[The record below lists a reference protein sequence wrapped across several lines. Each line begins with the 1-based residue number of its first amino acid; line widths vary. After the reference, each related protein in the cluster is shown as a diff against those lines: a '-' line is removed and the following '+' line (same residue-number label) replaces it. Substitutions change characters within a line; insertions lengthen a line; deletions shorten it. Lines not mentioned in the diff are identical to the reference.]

1 MSLRPRLANLGLAAV
16 STVLFGGALE
26 GGARLMERARPKPPR
41 ADYIWDWQEKWR
53 GEFYRT
59 ISSANGWP
67 PWEEFNADGVRDRRH
82 GVEKPEGVARV
93 VFLGDSVTLGAE
105 VAPSEAFPQV
115 LQARVDE
122 DGRPIEVFNVA
133 LWGWSTRQERI
144 AYRTIARKYAPDLVV
159 LAVCLND
166 IPELQDNLARPPR
179 WLSWLHERSAIVRT
193 AVNARGREIRSVE
206 EMFQRPDSAGVREAL
221 GRFFEEVRA
230 LRRDVQDDG
239 ASLAVIVFPFRF
251 QVIAGAP
258 QPHVQQRIA
267 DFCASERLGCLDLL
281 PALGPQGAAA
291 FVDYDHLTA
300 EGAKA
305 TADAIDGSGLLPRV
319 ATAAQLLGGAPA
331 PRGPGRLPELSRR
344 LSSADPPLRA
354 AAAWALGRSGD
365 PASVAPLRAALADSS
380 ERVRREAAR
389 ALGAVGPRARPAAPE
404 LFAALRDA
412 REAVRGEAARA
423 LAGLDLHDA
432 AYVPELVRTLQS
444 DDPYVRGFAAWTL
457 GNVGPAAKAA
467 VPALVAALDYEEG
480 YDRGGAATALAK
492 MGAAA
497 REAVPAL
504 VAGLRSPDGDRRWK
518 AARTLGRIGPAAA
531 DAIPA
536 LVQALDDT
544 NEHVRIYAARALGR
558 MGPHAR
564 QAIPALERTA
574 REPDPE
580 IRQEAIAALE
590 RLREG

>member
-1 MSLRPRLANLGLAAV
+1 VRLPSRLANLTLAAA
-16 STVLFGGALE
+16 STVIFGGALE
-26 GGARLMERARPKPPR
+26 GGARLLERARPRPPR

-59 ISSANGWP
+59 LSSANGWP

-82 GVEKPEGVARV
+82 GVEKPEGVRRV

-105 VAPSEAFPQV
+105 VAPAEAYPQA
-115 LQARVDE
+115 LQARLDQ
-122 DGRPIEVFNVA
+122 DGREIEVFNVA

-144 AYRTIARKYAPDLVV
+144 AYRTIARKYSPDLVF

-179 WLSWLHERSAIVRT
+179 WLSWLHQHSAAVRV
-193 AVNARGREIRSVE
+193 AINARGREIRSVE
-206 EMFQRPDSAGVREAL
+206 EMFERPGSAGVREAL

-230 LRRDVQDDG
+230 LRRDVSADG
-239 ASLAVIVFPFRF
+239 ANLAMLVFPFRF

-267 DFCASERLGCLDLL
+267 DFCGAERLPCLDLL
-281 PALGPQGAAA
+281 PALGGLGAAA

-300 EGAKA
+300 EGART
-305 TADAIDGSGLLPRV
+305 TAEAIDRSGLLPQ
-319 ATAAQLLGGAPA
+319 APPASALLGGAVGVAELTRLLAAPEA
-331 PRGPGRLPELSRR
+331 PR
-344 LSSADPPLRA
+344 RA
-354 AAAWALGRSGD
+354 AAVWALGRSGD
-365 PASVAPLRAALADSS
+365 AAAVGPLHAALADPS
-380 ERVRREAAR
+380 EQVRRAAAR
-389 ALGAVGPRARPAAPE
+389 ALGALGPRARGVAPE
-404 LFAALRDA
+404 LFRALEDPK
-412 REAVRGEAARA
+412 EAVRGEAARA
-423 LAGLDLHDA
+423 LVGLDVHESADVA
-432 AYVPELVRTLQS
+432 RLVRALQS
-444 DDPYVRGFAAWTL
+444 TDPYVRGFAAWTL
-457 GNVGPAAKAA
+457 GNLGPAAKAA

-492 MGAAA
+492 MGPAA

-504 VAGLRSPDGDRRWK
+504 VAGLRSPDGDHRWK

-531 DAIPA
+531 EAVPA
-536 LVQALDDT
+536 LIQALDDS

-564 QAIPALERTA
+564 EAIPALERTA
-574 REPDPE
+574 QDPDPN
-580 IRQEAIAALE
+580 IREEAATALE
-590 RLREG
+590 RLRSG

>member
-1 MSLRPRLANLGLAAV
+1 MSLPPRVANLALAAA
-16 STVLFGGALE
+16 STLVFGGALE
-26 GGARLMERARPKPPR
+26 GGARLLERARPRRPR

-59 ISSANGWP
+59 ISSSNGWP

-82 GVEKPEGVARV
+82 GVEKPAGVSRV

-105 VAPSEAFPQV
+105 VAPSDAYPQV
-115 LQARVDE
+115 LQAALDQ
-122 DGRPIEVFNVA
+122 DGREVEVFNVA

-179 WLSWLHERSAIVRT
+179 WLSWLHQRSAIVRT
-193 AVNARGREIRSVE
+193 AINARGREIRSVE
-206 EMFQRPDSAGVREAL
+206 EMFERPSSAGVREAL
-221 GRFFEEVRA
+221 TRFFEEVRA
-230 LRRDVQDDG
+230 LRKDVQDDG
-239 ASLAVIVFPFRF
+239 ASLAMVVFPFRF

-267 DFCASERLGCLDLL
+267 DFCAADRLPCLDLL
-281 PALGPQGAAA
+281 PALAPLGAAA

-300 EGAKA
+300 EGARA
-305 TADAIDGSGLLPRV
+305 TAEAIDHSGLLPTV
-319 ATAAQLLGGAPA
+319 SPASGLLGGARA
-331 PRGPGRLPELSRR
+331 TADLTRLLASPDASR
-344 LSSADPPLRA
+344 RA
-354 AAAWALGRSGD
+354 AAAWGLGRSGD
-365 PASVAPLRAALADSS
+365 AAAVAPLRAALSDAS
-380 ERVRREAAR
+380 EQARRAAAR
-389 ALGAVGPRARPAAPE
+389 ALGTLGPRARAAAPE
-404 LFAALRDA
+404 LFAALRDEK
-412 REAVRGEAARA
+412 EAVRAEAARA
-423 LAGLDLHDA
+423 LVALDLHDPGD
-432 AYVPELVRTLQS
+432 VPQLVRALQS

-457 GNVGPAAKAA
+457 GNLGPAAKAA

-504 VAGLRSPDGDRRWK
+504 IAGLRSPDGDHRWK

-531 DAIPA
+531 EAVPA
-536 LVQALDDT
+536 LIQALDDT
-544 NEHVRIYAARALGR
+544 NEHVRVYAARALGR

-564 QAIPALERTA
+564 EAIPALERTA
-574 REPDPE
+574 QDPDPS
-580 IRQEAIAALE
+580 IREEAATALE
-590 RLREG
+590 RLRQG